1 MTSRTNIAIA
11 VLVAVV
17 FGVIASVA
25 AQGDKVVFP
34 EVYAKGVLYWVQ
46 DRPNT
51 NNPANSQIREYYTS
65 ATAVA
70 AAKQGQPMPHGT
82 VITVVQYGVQLDAQ
96 GQPVK
101 DANGRLIKTSEIR
114 GYTAME
120 KQTGWGAQYPPEK
133 RNGEWEYQS
142 FRADRTPNAMA
153 DLNTCFTCHKKVES
167 ADFLF
172 SLDQLKAAQGTR

>member
-1 MTSRTNIAIA
+1 MRSRTNVAIVVLTA
-11 VLVAVV
+11 LVAGLVV
-17 FGVIASVA
+17 SVS

-34 EVYAKGVLYWVQ
+34 EAYAKGVLYWTQ

-51 NNPANSQIREYYTS
+51 NNPAATQIREYYTS
-65 ATAVA
+65 AAAIA
-70 AAKQGQPMPHGT
+70 AAKSGAPMPNGT
-82 VITVVQYGVQLDAQ
+82 VITVVQYGVQMDAQ
-96 GQPVK
+96 GQPAK

-120 KQTGWGAQYPPEK
+120 KRTGWGAQYAAEK
-133 RNGEWEYQS
+133 RNGEWEYQA

-167 ADFLF
+167 VDFLY
-172 SLDQLKAAQGTR
+172 SVDQMKAAR

>member
-1 MTSRTNIAIA
+1 MKSRTNITIA
-11 VLVAVV
+11 VLVAVFV
-17 FGVIASVA
+17 GLVASVN

-34 EVYAKGVLYWVQ
+34 DAYAKGVLYWTQ
-46 DRPNT
+46 DRPNA
-51 NNPANSQIREYYTS
+51 NNPAATQIREYYTS
-65 ATAVA
+65 PAAIA
-70 AAKQGQPMPHGT
+70 AAKQGQSMPHGT
-82 VITVVQYGVQLDAQ
+82 VITVVQYGVQMDAQ

-120 KQTGWGAQYPPEK
+120 KRAGWGAQYAADK

-142 FRADRTPNAMA
+142 FRADRTPNTMA
-153 DLNTCFTCHKKVES
+153 DLNTCFTCHKKVEA

-172 SLDQLKAAQGTR
+172 SLDQMKATR